1 MQIVN
6 LSTKGQIVIPK
17 KIRDALGVQSGAR
30 FGIELADG
38 KIILKPVKEY
48 AADDLFGKF
57 KGLDLLGDLSENR
70 AKELKK
76 ETVRER

>member
-1 MQIVN
+1 MHIVN

-17 KIRDALGVQSGAR
+17 KIRDTLGVQSGAR
-30 FGIELADG
+30 FRIELADG

-48 AADDLFGKF
+48 VADDLFGKF
-57 KGLDLLGDLSENR
+57 KDLDLLGDLSKNR

-76 ETVRER
+76 ETDRER